1 MPKTHDRINPCSTAR
16 LKLSSDLALARL
28 ISPLLLPTLLT
39 ESIGTHRLSS
49 FSAQFQ
55 LWNNRFIIF
64 FGNQFTLCQSARLS
78 FVSKMTYRLI
88 LCYDRPFWL
97 NQSISC
103 SASPCISHNCLSEA
117 WFGSSTC
124 PFRSARQDLFNGSN
138 LTPIRNRKRTDI
150 FGAFSSYYL
159 LIAKTLSFGIPFKR
173 FMYPL

>member
-16 LKLSSDLALARL
+16 LKLSSDLALEWL
-28 ISPLLLPTLLT
+28 ISPLLQPTLLT

-49 FSAQFQ
+49 VSALDCTTTDPFDRIN
-55 LWNNRFIIF
+55 W
-64 FGNQFTLCQSARLS
+64 CQSARLS
-78 FVSKMTYRLI
+78 FGSKMTYRLI
-88 LCYDRPFWL
+88 LCYDRPFWP

-124 PFRSARQDLFNGSN
+124 PIRSARQDLFNGSN

-150 FGAFSSYYL
+150 FGAFSSYHL
-159 LIAKTLSFGIPFKR
+159 LIAKTLSFGIQFKR
-173 FMYPL
+173 FIYPF